1 MKKQTNEIEAWR
13 VNFDANQQLRFR
25 EQDKKMAKKLD
36 AQSQKFDVKMKSL
49 ANSVQQQ
56 LITHQ

>member
-1 MKKQTNEIEAWR
+1 MKKQTNEIEVWR
-13 VNFDANQQLRFR
+13 VNFNADQQLRCH

-36 AQSQKFDVKMKSL
+36 AQSQKFDVKMENL

-56 LITHQ
+56 LTTHQ